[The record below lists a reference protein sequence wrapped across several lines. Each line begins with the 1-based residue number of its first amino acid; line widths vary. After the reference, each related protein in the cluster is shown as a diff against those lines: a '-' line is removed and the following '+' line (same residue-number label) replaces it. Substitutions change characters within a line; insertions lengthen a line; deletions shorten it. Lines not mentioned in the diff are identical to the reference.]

1 MEGAFESSSHF
12 VSKVSQKNNR
22 TTMPDSKKLPLTSDD
37 IVSHGRQDCPDGMIP
52 SLVLLIALTLVIVT
66 ILASKH
72 PIRD

>member
-1 MEGAFESSSHF
+1 
-12 VSKVSQKNNR
+12 
-22 TTMPDSKKLPLTSDD
+22 MPDSKKLPLTSDD